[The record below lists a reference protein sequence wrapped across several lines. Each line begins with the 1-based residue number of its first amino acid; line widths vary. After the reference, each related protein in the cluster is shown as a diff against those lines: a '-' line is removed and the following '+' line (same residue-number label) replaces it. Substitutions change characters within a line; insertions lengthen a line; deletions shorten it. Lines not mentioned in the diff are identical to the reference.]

1 MRKLYSL
8 KLSSEERHTLEA
20 LTRKKRIAASKVLK
34 ARALL
39 LADESPEGKALKAP
53 FLTEAFSLFRCG
65 RGRRRICLGRCG

>member
-20 LTRKKRIAASKVLK
+20 LTRKKWIAASKVLK

-39 LADESPEGKALKAP
+39 LADESPEGKAWKDP
-53 FLTEAFSLFRCG
+53 Q
-65 RGRRRICLGRCG
+65 II